1 MTNANAIEVV
11 WTVAAL
17 PGLVLWATN
26 CASAAVTL
34 RSCKAVPGTPAGS
47 LLWAR
52 FSVQLTAVFV
62 GIEAVFV
69 ILGVISMT
77 RPNNPAATTLT
88 SYVIAGAL
96 ILASVGISYLAYRWR
111 AVDNQLVGA
120 ARRRRRL

>member
-1 MTNANAIEVV
+1 MNASAIEIA

-17 PGLVLWATN
+17 PGLALWAVN
-26 CASAAVTL
+26 CASATATL
-34 RSCKAVPGTPAGS
+34 RSCRAVPDVATGS

-62 GIEAVFV
+62 GVEAVFV
-69 ILGVISMT
+69 ALGVIAMT

-88 SYVIAGAL
+88 SWLTAGAL
-96 ILASVGISYLAYRWR
+96 ILASVGISYLAWRWR

-120 ARRRRRL
+120 ARKRRP